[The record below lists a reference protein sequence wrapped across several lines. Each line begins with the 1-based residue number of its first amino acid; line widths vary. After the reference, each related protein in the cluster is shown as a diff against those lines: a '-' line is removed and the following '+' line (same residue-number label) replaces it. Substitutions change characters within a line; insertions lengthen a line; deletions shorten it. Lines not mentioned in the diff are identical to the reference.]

1 MSDEHT
7 DSTTLYFGL
16 TEEIENFGMCENTNE
31 IKFIFSNSEPKK
43 IKGIKIII
51 IDDSEQENEEAY
63 RKTRRI
69 LNYIGLELGRYIDHK
84 RPEKSVKKGKKQRR
98 QKKFTVGAIL
108 VKPFDL
114 DLNGSKIKKLI
125 DNDNPI
131 LNRQTSY
138 LMNGIKAYDDK
149 NFSDAIKNFWLA
161 IENKKHSWKPDYREL
176 RNGLSHSE
184 INKKKTISCLKKNF
198 GLRLKEKNNST
209 KDEKEEDA
217 DTKDEKGW
225 YIDTDDPH
233 NQNIIKEHAGIL
245 KKNFGLRL
253 KEKNNS
259 TKDKKGLYIDTNDPV
274 NQNIIKEQAGILKS
288 KATSIIYDKHSKLD
302 TKHCN

>member
-51 IDDSEQENEEAY
+51 TDDNEQEIEKAY

-98 QKKFTVGAIL
+98 QKNFTVGAIL
-108 VKPFDL
+108 VRSFDL

-161 IENKKHSWKPDYREL
+161 IENEKHSLKLNYKDL
-176 RNGLSHSE
+176 RDVLSHSE
-184 INKKKTISCLKKNF
+184 INNEQAISRLKKNF
-198 GLRLKEKNNST
+198 GLRFNEKKNY
-209 KDEKEEDA
+209 
-217 DTKDEKGW
+217 TKDEKGW
-225 YIDTDDPH
+225 
-233 NQNIIKEHAGIL
+233 
-245 KKNFGLRL
+245 
-253 KEKNNS
+253 
-259 TKDKKGLYIDTNDPV
+259 YIDTNDPV
-274 NQNIIKEQAGILKS
+274 NQNIIKEHARILKS
-288 KATSIIYDKHSKLD
+288 KATCIIYNKHFKLD
-302 TKHCN
+302 TKHCS